1 MRPKFIYPL
10 DLQLFAEKEADK
22 QQEPNPAPQ
31 PQEQS
36 ETISELTKKIA
47 ELKRDF
53 VPRSEL
59 EKANAERRELTKAI
73 IEGNPLPESK
83 REAEAKPNLNDL
95 AKACLEDGLSNYE
108 VAKRQL
114 AYRKA
119 LIEEKGIDPFLP
131 NKHDVSDNDISRANA
146 VAETFEECI
155 NECEGNSQVFDALL
169 AGKIKNDDSATLA
182 ILNKRRNK

>member
-1 MRPKFIYPL
+1 MRPKNIYPL
-10 DLQLFAEKEADK
+10 DLQLFAEKEAEK
-22 QQEPNPAPQ
+22 QPEPNPAPQ

-36 ETISELTKKIA
+36 ETIIELTKKIA
-47 ELKRDF
+47 EMKKDY

-59 EKANAERRELTKAI
+59 DKANAERRELTKAI
-73 IEGNPLPESK
+73 IEGNPLPQSK
-83 REAEAKPNLNDL
+83 EEAEAKPNLNDL
-95 AKACLEDGLSNYE
+95 AKACLQDGISNLE

-131 NKHDVSDNDISRANA
+131 NKHDVSDYDISRANA

-155 NECEGNSQVFDALL
+155 NECEGNPEVFDALL
-169 AGKIKNDDSATLA
+169 AGRIKNDDTSKLA
-182 ILNKRRNK
+182 LLSRKKK